1 MATHDDPRIT
11 REISVRGTGSDIQPL
26 RLWDEADT
34 PPTGQKKRSLSTD
47 APTAERVGPT
57 EVGWGPPRTLKEPD
71 TGVMGRQLVNP
82 NPHLEGVSTA
92 AGHTGGPDH
101 SRAIRATLQ

>member
-1 MATHDDPRIT
+1 MAT
-11 REISVRGTGSDIQPL
+11 TGL
-26 RLWDEADT
+26 RH
-34 PPTGQKKRSLSTD
+34 
-47 APTAERVGPT
+47 PTAPPLGRSRYATHWPKETFTLSINGPTAARVGPP